1 MCILCILCMLSCLV
15 QNLPEGSN
23 LFFLIYLGLYIE
35 FILLAVFLK
44 PLHPATVTTTP
55 DKVLAND
62 VRDAAREQV
71 ESMGAQF
78 IAVDA
83 QGIAGAA
90 LEFCEDF
97 FSKKRDIFKIH
108 EDQ

>member
-1 MCILCILCMLSCLV
+1 M
-15 QNLPEGSN
+15 E
-23 LFFLIYLGLYIE
+23 
-35 FILLAVFLK
+35 VFLK
-44 PLHPATVTTTP
+44 PLQHPAGATTP
-55 DKVLAND
+55 VDEVLAND

-90 LEFCEDF
+90 LEFCGEDF
-97 FSKKRDIFKIH
+97 PLKEGTSSKSMKIH
-108 EDQ
+108 ENL